1 MSDAKSNFSQ
11 TIKEQSEKILD
22 DLITIRRDIHAHPEI
37 RFTEVRTAKICEDFV
52 KNLGMETQTKIG
64 KTGVV
69 GLLKGGLGEGKVL
82 GIRCDMDALPIQE
95 KRDVPYRSQN
105 DGAMHACGHDVHTTV
120 ALGVAQVLFGMK
132 EHFRGAV
139 KFIFQPSEENP
150 FGARCGSLAM
160 IDDGVLENP
169 PLDAIMSLHC
179 WPQLDAGQVGVG
191 PGPAMATAAAFEIIL
206 DGKSSHAATP
216 QKGRDTILGAA
227 EAISSLYHITSRRLD
242 PSDIVA
248 LTINEIQGGCVQ
260 SVVGGPVRMS
270 GTVRTVTKELM
281 DYTMGLIND
290 TIEGVSRMYDLEH
303 KFTIDAL
310 YPPVVNDAHLD
321 AIISASASRILGA
334 DNTVLQRSCPMT
346 AEDFSHFT
354 DRVPGYYLKLG
365 VANDEKGIR
374 FPLHSESFDV
384 DEQCIAAG
392 VSVFADAAL
401 NYLS

>member
-1 MSDAKSNFSQ
+1 MSDTETTLSQ
-11 TIKEQSEKILD
+11 TIKEQSQKILD
-22 DLITIRRDIHAHPEI
+22 DLITIRQDIHAHPET

-52 KNLGMETQTKIG
+52 KNLGMETQTGVG

-82 GIRCDMDALPIQE
+82 GLRCDMDALPIQE
-95 KRDVPYRSQN
+95 KSDVPYRSQN

-120 ALGVAQVLFGMK
+120 ALGVAKVLSGMK

-169 PLDAIMSLHC
+169 PMDAIMSLHC

-191 PGPAMATAAAFEIIL
+191 AGPAMATAAAFEIIL
-206 DGKSSHAATP
+206 DGQSSHAATP
-216 QKGRDTILGAA
+216 QKGKDTILGAA
-227 EAISSLYHITSRRLD
+227 EVISSLYHITSRRID

-270 GTVRTVTKELM
+270 GTVRTVSKELM
-281 DYTMGLIND
+281 DYSMGLIND
-290 TIEGVSRMYDLEH
+290 TIEGVSKMYDLEH

-310 YPPVVNDAHLD
+310 YPPVVNDTHLD
-321 AIISASASRILGA
+321 DIISASASRILGA
-334 DNTVLQRSCPMT
+334 DNTVRQESCPMT

-354 DRVPGYYLKLG
+354 IRVPGYYLKLG
-365 VANDEKGIR
+365 VANDDKGIR

-392 VSVFADAAL
+392 VSVLADAAL
-401 NYLS
+401 NYLH